1 MSNDIAVIHSVGD
14 MWKMAESIANS
25 GLFGMKTPDQAMAL
39 MLIAQAEGLH
49 PATIAQDY
57 DIIQGRAA
65 RKTHS
70 VLARFQKAGGKVEWH
85 ELTEHKADATFSH
98 PSGGSLR
105 LDWTIDQAKRSNLLG
120 KDNWKNYPRA
130 MLRARVIGEGVRS
143 VYPAAIGGSLLVE
156 EAQDMDPSAFD
167 AVDRSPRTKPAVAMP
182 QAKATVQTPADPPN
196 TEVQDVEVKDKPI
209 ARPDSTLASPGEVAY
224 IKNKLAKR
232 GISLAEARAQ
242 ADLSE
247 GVTPDDWE
255 LTKDEFITLK
265 DKFK

>member
-1 MSNDIAVIHSVGD
+1 MSNELVIHTVGD

-70 VLARFQKAGGKVEWH
+70 VLARFQKAGGNVEWH
-85 ELTEHKADATFSH
+85 ELTEQKADATFSH

-105 LDWTIDQAKRSNLLG
+105 LNWTIEQAKRSNLLG

-130 MLRARVIGEGVRS
+130 MLRARLVGEGVRS

-156 EAQDMDPSAFD
+156 EAQDMDPSALD
-167 AVDRSPRTKPAVAMP
+167 AIDRSPRAKPAVAMP
-182 QAKATVQTPADPPN
+182 QAKATVQSPAADAPN
-196 TEVQDVEVKDKPI
+196 ADVQDVEAKQPI
-209 ARPDSTLASPGEVAY
+209 AKPESTFASPGEVAY
-224 IKNKLAKR
+224 IKTKLAKK
-232 GISLAEARAQ
+232 GINISDARQQTGLSQGDA
-242 ADLSE
+242 ADSW
-247 GVTPDDWE
+247 V

-265 DKFK
+265 DAFK